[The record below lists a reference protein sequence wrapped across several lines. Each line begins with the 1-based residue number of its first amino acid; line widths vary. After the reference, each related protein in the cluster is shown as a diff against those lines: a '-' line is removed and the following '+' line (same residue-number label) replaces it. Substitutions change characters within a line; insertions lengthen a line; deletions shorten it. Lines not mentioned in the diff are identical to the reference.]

1 MSSFFIFVVG
11 VDVARKLHRSAAQG
25 QAAVPGLFSRRV
37 CWSPL
42 MLTLHPPAPQR
53 RGWWETRVLENRKLT
68 KTPALPLRALALSSA
83 PGIVGSG
90 ARFFPACLDSDAA
103 GDGDWLSAD
112 DGVLMR
118 GGEV

>member
-1 MSSFFIFVVG
+1 VSSFFIFVVG

-53 RGWWETRVLENRKLT
+53 RGWWETRVLKIENLQRLL
-68 KTPALPLRALALSSA
+68 PSRSALYPSPQPQVLWVLAL
-83 PGIVGSG
+83 V
-90 ARFFPACLDSDAA
+90 FFPPAWTPTPLVMVT
-103 GDGDWLSAD
+103 G
-112 DGVLMR
+112 
-118 GGEV
+118 